1 MANKILHNYLPEFY
15 ALCSRKSGPRMVT
28 VNLTSQCNQN
38 CIYCEIGKNLPSV
51 RAGSLTKKDLFWI
64 IDEMALIRIP
74 KISLCGGEP
83 FLFNGIID
91 VVEYAGKKKIRCT
104 ITSNGMTIH
113 KLNESEL
120 TILKYCKTEVNIS
133 VDSFKEEVQS
143 FTRGKAGTLENIWK
157 SIARLNEWH
166 IPVTLLT
173 VITKFNYREL
183 STFLI
188 TAYENGIR
196 QVLFQPVIY
205 YSNYPDRPIVEKK
218 SQLNVEVHDIGT
230 LIDELKKI
238 LLFERKH
245 RIKTNVYRILP
256 WVGHYLERAATQN
269 GEWFFHK
276 VLKNFY
282 CRDLYAIIDIS
293 YDGGIQ
299 PCPLSLAKIS
309 ILGNHQSSLLA
320 LWLNA
325 TTKIKDDISS
335 GNYYEICNACCNHFS
350 RNMIASVM
358 KYPVK
363 NRETLGI
370 LIPLLVLRFISVL
383 TKKLR

>member
-1 MANKILHNYLPEFY
+1 
-15 ALCSRKSGPRMVT
+15 MVT
-28 VNLTSQCNQN
+28 VNITSQCNQN
-38 CIYCEIGKNLPSV
+38 CIYCEIGKNIPSF
-51 RAGSLTKKDLFWI
+51 RAGSLTKEDLFWI
-64 IDEMALIRIP
+64 IDEMALIRIA

-91 VVEYAGKKKIRCT
+91 VVEYAGKKQIRCT
-104 ITSNGMTIH
+104 ITSNGMNIH
-113 KLNESEL
+113 TLSESEL
-120 TILKYCKTEVNIS
+120 TILKSCKTEVNIS
-133 VDSFKEEVQS
+133 VDSFQEEVQS
-143 FTRGKAGTLENIWK
+143 LTRGRAGTLENIWK

-166 IPVTLLT
+166 IPLTLLT
-173 VITKFNYREL
+173 VITKYNYREL

-188 TAYENGIR
+188 TAYENEIR

-218 SQLNVEVHDIGT
+218 SQLNVAIDDIGI
-230 LIDELKKI
+230 LIVELKKI
-238 LLFERKH
+238 LLFEKTH

-256 WVGHYLERAATQN
+256 WIRHYLERAETQN

-276 VLKNFY
+276 VLKKFY

-309 ILGNHQSSLLA
+309 IKGNHQSSLLT
-320 LWLNA
+320 LWSNA
-325 TTKIKDDISS
+325 TAEIKDDIGG

-350 RNMIASVM
+350 RNMIASIM

-363 NRETLGI
+363 NREALGI
-370 LIPLLVLRFISVL
+370 LIPLLISRFISGL